1 MILNF
6 HYIRAQYEPAV
17 SLLRSQF
24 CRAPAS
30 LASFQRSMNS
40 VAQLLDQQTVTE
52 SMLDLHGLPDLSLDK
67 QFWVAAHW
75 LRRVS
80 VPSLRHVAIVLPAD
94 GLYNQMVIETLHRAG
109 RHFIR
114 YEIQFFSD
122 TMMALDWLL
131 SFHDPAVQA
140 ALEQEWSAAALAGTP
155 GTSRVV

>member
-1 MILNF
+1 MILHF

-40 VAQLLDQQTVTE
+40 VAQLLDQQTVAE

-109 RHFIR
+109 RHFIH
-114 YEIQFFSD
+114 YEIQFFPD
-122 TMMALDWLL
+122 TVMALDWLL
-131 SFHDPAVQA
+131 SFHDPSAQA
-140 ALEQEWSAAALAGTP
+140 TLEQEWAGAAASGP
-155 GTSRVV
+155 GASSVV